1 MWAHNWTTEVPWMLP
16 PTQRPRYIGA
26 AELYFL
32 GRRSFVN
39 TGRARERSAPCCNR
53 LVVGALLAAELFDEP
68 HKSLIGGGDDL
79 VEAAS
84 ILLSPTMIV
93 DEPTGRHA
101 I

>member
-1 MWAHNWTTEVPWMLP
+1 MLP
-16 PTQRPRYIGA
+16 PTQRPRYTVA

-39 TGRARERSAPCCNR
+39 AGRARERSAPCCNR

-84 ILLSPTMIV
+84 ILVSPTVMV
-93 DEPTGRHA
+93 DEPTRSHA
-101 I
+101 T

>member
-1 MWAHNWTTEVPWMLP
+1 VAHNWTQNPWMLP

-39 TGRARERSAPCCNR
+39 TDRARERSARCCNR
-53 LVVGALLAAELFDEP
+53 LGVGALLAAELFDEP

-79 VEAAS
+79 VEEAS
-84 ILLSPTMIV
+84 ILVSPMVIV
-93 DEPTGRHA
+93 DEPTRSHA
-101 I
+101 T

>member
-1 MWAHNWTTEVPWMLP
+1 MWAHNWTTDVLWMLP
-16 PTQRPRYIGA
+16 PTQRPGYIGA

-68 HKSLIGGGDDL
+68 HGDDL